1 MDEQQIELM
10 ALEYALGQ
18 IFCEMIDA
26 EEWLGLDPE
35 ETEEVI
41 KNLPI
46 WQPFENFSPERIMV
60 EVENETCIAEM
71 LIKNVIEKCEG
82 NKDD

>member
-10 ALEYALGQ
+10 ALEFALGQ
-18 IFCEMIDA
+18 IFCEEMDA

-46 WQPFENFSPERIMV
+46 WQPFENLSPDRIMV
-60 EVENETCIAEM
+60 EIENETCIAEV

-82 NKDD
+82 KKDD